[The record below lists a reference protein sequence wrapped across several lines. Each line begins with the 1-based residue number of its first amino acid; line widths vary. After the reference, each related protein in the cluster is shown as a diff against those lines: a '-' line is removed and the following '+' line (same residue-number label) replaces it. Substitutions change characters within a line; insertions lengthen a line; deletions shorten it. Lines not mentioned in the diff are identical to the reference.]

1 MVEQVSIDDDFFAM
15 GGHSL
20 TAMRLANY
28 LESLLGREI
37 PLRVLFDAPTVATL
51 MERIEIT
58 SSLALPPE
66 YYASA
71 VSVTRNK

>member
-66 YYASA
+66 CYASA